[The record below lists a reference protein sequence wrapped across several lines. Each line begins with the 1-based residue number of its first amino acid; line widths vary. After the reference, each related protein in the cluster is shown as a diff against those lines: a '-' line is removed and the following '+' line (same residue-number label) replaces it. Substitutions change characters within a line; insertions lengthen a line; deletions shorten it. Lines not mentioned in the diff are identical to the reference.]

1 VKRRLVLGL
10 WCLVWPWH
18 LWAQAVPWTAWVS
31 WVMDGDTLLLV
42 PQGQKEPVTVRI
54 DGIDAPET
62 CQPGG
67 EASRDAMIRLVLRK
81 TVQVQPFGQ
90 DHYGRQLAQVSID
103 EVDLGAEMVRS
114 GMAWAYRYRVGAGPY
129 AKLQKA
135 AQKDK
140 RGLFAASDAAMA
152 PPVFRKFHGTCHAP
166 LN

>member
-1 VKRRLVLGL
+1 MKPWRWFAVLG
-10 WCLVWPWH
+10 LVWPWS
-18 LWAQAVPWTAWVS
+18 LLAQTAAWTGWVS

-42 PQGQKEPVTVRI
+42 PEGQKEAVKVRI

-62 CQPGG
+62 CQAGG
-67 EASRDAMIRLVLRK
+67 AASRDAMIGLALRQS
-81 TVQVQPFGQ
+81 VQVQVLGQ
-90 DHYGRQLAQVSID
+90 DHYGRQVARVSLD
-103 EVDLGAEMVRS
+103 GLDLGAEMART

-140 RGLFAASDAAMA
+140 RGLFAASETAMA
-152 PPVFRKFHGTCHAP
+152 PPVFRQFHGTCHAP

>member
-1 VKRRLVLGL
+1 MKPWWVLAVL
-10 WCLVWPWH
+10 WLAWPWP
-18 LWAQAVPWTAWVS
+18 LSAQTRPWTGWVS

-42 PQGQKEPVTVRI
+42 PEGQKEPVKVRL

-67 EASRDAMIRLVLRK
+67 EASRDAMFRLALRQS
-81 TVQVQPFGQ
+81 VQVQVLGQ
-90 DHYGRQLAQVSID
+90 DHYGRQVARVSLD
-103 EVDLGAEMVRS
+103 GLDLGAEMART

-140 RGLFAASDAAMA
+140 RGLFAASETAMA
-152 PPVFRKFHGTCHAP
+152 PPVFRQFHGTCHAP